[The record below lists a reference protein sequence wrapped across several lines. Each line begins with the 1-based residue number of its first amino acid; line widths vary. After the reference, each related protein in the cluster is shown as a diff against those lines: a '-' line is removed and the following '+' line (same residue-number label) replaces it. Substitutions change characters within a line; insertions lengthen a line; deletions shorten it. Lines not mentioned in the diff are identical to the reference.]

1 MKKHLFLLIIC
12 LLSTFIANAAKI
24 YVNPGHGTWT
34 SSCRPMATIAHP
46 NTSDTLGFFESN
58 TNLWKGLY
66 LRDKLMAA
74 GHTVIM
80 SRTTNGGDHYSTSPN
95 GSDKA
100 LTVIAAEAEA
110 SEADYFISIHS
121 NALTEGGTT
130 NYPIFLYRGY
140 DADATTFAN
149 TCKNMASKAWTHH
162 FDLFHSGMETCSSSS
177 YTISKSNIRGDIDFM
192 DSYSTATNSHS
203 GTSYKGYYGVL
214 KHGIPGYL
222 VEGYFHTYQ
231 PARHRALN
239 PDWCCQEGLR
249 YFRGIQAYYGKAGE
263 TKGYIMG
270 YVRTKEKQINQT
282 YYEGR
287 SGNDIYMPINGAKVQ
302 LRDANGN
309 IVPTDCYPYV
319 ARKLR
324 NQNYYTTDNNYNGVF
339 VFSNLTPGKY
349 TLTVYKNGYADYTE
363 TLTVT
368 ADKTTYTQ
376 IFLTNG
382 TGTEPVETS
391 TTLNPYAYDV
401 KAQLS
406 QDQHRLTVSFKL
418 NAPADVDLNNQPNK
432 GKGVQVFIIN
442 PAGTTDKERRCDTL
456 LIPRQDLVNNCS
468 PGKEVGEYE
477 YTINTACLPRNV
489 DLSLEIV
496 VHGQIHTAPVQET
509 TYQELYCPQGVAV
522 DTDPTSPYFGRILV
536 TEALHDI
543 KNTDKT
549 YISETADG
557 AVMAGLYAF
566 NPDLSPIN
574 GMGQAYNGGYNLDGT
589 IDEYYIDNDGNVVAP
604 TATGANKIMR
614 SHQPWHVK
622 ISEDGRIFVSA
633 LDPRSDAIAVWELS
647 QDLQTWTPIIQ
658 GESINANY
666 DMLRNGKWFAGPNL
680 SMDLVGSGDNL
691 KLLLYSVNKQGW
703 QYDATGY
710 RLDEYTIGTTKTAFT
725 GTPTPITAFSKTQ
738 NGNIAYGVI
747 HMHAK
752 VIYDGEGGYW
762 FASSRNSGN
771 EKNLAH
777 VSASGTMDYS
787 TNDKAFHGGSGIM
800 IHQSTYLDP
809 QYGNTAQKWL
819 FKGVDNSGN
828 SNGVF
833 KIYVMSKD
841 SNGKPVLTERWTVS
855 AAGLGRYVNDY
866 AIDYAQNLYVVGNSG
881 EKLVA
886 FALPYTGVTTTPYNG
901 TFQITTTDATC
912 TVEVETMNSAWGTV
926 TGGGCYYV
934 GEDVTVTAT
943 TKNGA
948 SFVAW
953 KEGETIKSENN
964 PYTFSASK
972 DITLTAYFILS
983 DSEVTWHNLFQEK
996 QDITDYITD
1005 PNSAMDGKVNSRLWR
1020 LFQVE
1025 INKYCSRSLA
1035 DGGTKTI
1042 NGVSEFNVL
1051 QFLKSWNSNYPTTTI
1066 QLAQVKDFMEN
1077 KDSPFYWL
1085 GKYIMDVAGVTTIKQ
1100 TSSNGSTNI
1109 NVWGYYLYCFFNR
1122 TNTPRNTAAVGK
1134 DDVTAWLKEQGIT
1147 IPDFR
1152 ETGKPTYWRNY
1163 WTEYAC
1169 ELMPSMS
1176 YGDAM
1181 PVEWTKLPEPTSSIT
1196 VGQSTLSPGNW
1207 YKWNPKAEDANKLL
1221 AWYYEEDPANPTYPE
1236 NPTIVHHVD
1245 HPGALFATWV
1255 NKHIYENKHNT
1266 DVIRLMQNPKHDAA
1280 QGKQSGQATHDI
1292 TVTRRLQGG
1301 MCNTICL
1308 PFDVDLSSG
1317 MLTDVNGNTHA
1328 VTAYTFTGITD
1339 ATATTPTILNFEEV
1353 NTLEAGIP
1361 YLIKPNANITA
1372 DLKFTAVVR
1381 ENISLE
1387 TGTTKVGDR
1396 ITFHGVINPTHLQ
1409 DPNTLMVVANN
1420 RLALL
1425 SAEGEM
1431 QGLRG
1436 YFTIDP
1442 TTIDAEE
1449 LQAQAKKGQ
1458 IYLSFSKPT
1467 ATDVPLAPESE
1478 EPEAPKTRKIMRDG
1492 KIYILRGDEVYTISG
1507 VRVK

>member
-1 MKKHLFLLIIC
+1 MKKLLLVTISLF
-12 LLSTFIANAAKI
+12 FAFAAFAAKI
-24 YVNPGHGTWT
+24 YVNPGHGDWG
-34 SSCRPMATIAHP
+34 SNSRPMGTIP
-46 NTSDTLGFFESN
+46 YPLGSNGLPDTLGFYESN

-66 LRDKLMAA
+66 LRDKLEAA
-74 GHTVIM
+74 GHTVVM
-80 SRTTNGGDHYSTSPN
+80 SRTANGGTNQQSNSLY
-95 GSDKA
+95 DKA

-110 SEADYFISIHS
+110 SGADYFISIHS

-140 DADATTFAN
+140 DADATTFAK
-149 TCKNMASKAWTHH
+149 TCKNMASEAWTHH

-192 DSYSTATNSHS
+192 DSYSTVTNSHS
-203 GTSYKGYYGVL
+203 GKSYKGYYGVL
-214 KHGIPGYL
+214 KHGIPGFL

-302 LRDANGN
+302 LRDENGN

-376 IFLTNG
+376 IFLTSG

-401 KAQLS
+401 NAQLS

-418 NAPADVDLNNQPNK
+418 NAPADVDMNTQTNK
-432 GKGVQVFIIN
+432 GKGVQVYIIN
-442 PAGTTDKERRCDTL
+442 KAAATEQERRCDTIL
-456 LIPRQDLVNNCS
+456 VPRADLVNNCS

-589 IDEYYIDNDGNVVAP
+589 IDEYYIDNDGNVVAS

-710 RLDEYTIGTTKTAFT
+710 RLDEYAIGTTKTAFT

-762 FASSRNSGN
+762 FASSRNSGT
-771 EKNLAH
+771 ERTLAH
-777 VSASGTMDYS
+777 VNASGSSDYS
-787 TNDKAFHGGSGIM
+787 TMDKAFHGGSGIK

-819 FKGVDNSGN
+819 FKGVDNSGA
-828 SNGVF
+828 SNGIF
-833 KIYVMSKD
+833 KIYVVSKD
-841 SNGKPVLTERWTVS
+841 SNGKPVLTERWTVT

-881 EKLVA
+881 EKLLA
-886 FALPYTGVTTTPYNG
+886 FALPYSGVTTTPYNG

-926 TGGGCYYV
+926 TGGGCYYE

-996 QDITDYITD
+996 QDITTIYANTTDDNINNRLCYLFLAMFQDYYCTGSTKLAE
-1005 PNSAMDGKVNSRLWR
+1005 PGTVVQKEDGKTAIRIAKIWSNEMKEEMS
-1020 LFQVE
+1020 
-1025 INKYCSRSLA
+1025 A
-1035 DGGTKTI
+1035 
-1042 NGVSEFNVL
+1042 
-1051 QFLKSWNSNYPTTTI
+1051 FLT
-1066 QLAQVKDFMEN
+1066 DDEE
-1077 KDSPFYWL
+1077 PFYWL
-1085 GKYIMDVAGVTTIKQ
+1085 GKFILDYTGETADKMNSKSTTWI
-1100 TSSNGSTNI
+1100 
-1109 NVWGYYLYCFFNR
+1109 YLLHLFMNR
-1122 TNTPRNTAAVGK
+1122 TQYAYNSSSTSNVNSYIASMYDYGVPTIFATNGTP
-1134 DDVTAWLKEQGIT
+1134 D
-1147 IPDFR
+1147 
-1152 ETGKPTYWRNY
+1152 YWRPY
-1163 WTEYAC
+1163 WTEYG
-1169 ELMPSMS
+1169 LGLPNIMQYDDP
-1176 YGDAM
+1176 M
-1181 PVEWTKLPEPTSSIT
+1181 PVTWNLIEGPKSYVTYDPR
-1196 VGQSTLSPGNW
+1196 NW
-1207 YKWNPKAEDANKLL
+1207 YKWNNYYEEDKLL

-1255 NKHIYENKHNT
+1255 DKHIYENKHNT

-1317 MLTDVNGNTHA
+1317 ITDVNGNTHA

-1361 YLIKPNANITA
+1361 YLIKPDANITA

-1425 SAEGEM
+1425 SEAGEM
-1431 QGLRG
+1431 AGLRG

-1442 TTIDAEE
+1442 AAIDAED
-1449 LQAQAKKGQ
+1449 LQEQAKSGN
-1458 IYLSFSKPT
+1458 ICLSFSKPT
-1467 ATDVPLAPESE
+1467 VTDIPLAPEAE
-1478 EPEAPKTRKIMRDG
+1478 QPAQPKVQKIMRNG
-1492 KIYILRGDEVYTISG
+1492 KIYILRGDEIYTITG
-1507 VRVK
+1507 ARVK

>member
-1 MKKHLFLLIIC
+1 MW
-12 LLSTFIANAAKI
+12 AAKI

-66 LRDKLMAA
+66 LRDKLVAA

-80 SRTTNGGDHYSTSPN
+80 SRTANGGSHYSTAAN
-95 GSDKA
+95 GNDKA
-100 LTVIAAEAEA
+100 LTVIAAEAEE
-110 SEADYFISIHS
+110 SGADYFISIHS
-121 NALTEGGTT
+121 NANADGDNV
-130 NYPIFLYRGY
+130 NYPLFLYRGKTGNDY
-140 DADATTFAN
+140 VAN
-149 TCKNMASKAWTHH
+149 SIEMAQAAWPHCFEIH
-162 FDLFHSGMETCSSSS
+162 NQGMEHNSSYSAANANLQGDITFMGSSS
-177 YTISKSNIRGDIDFM
+177 TV
-192 DSYSTATNSHS
+192 TNSHS
-203 GTSYKGYYGVL
+203 GNSYTGYYGVL

-249 YFRGIQAYYGKAGE
+249 YFRGIQAYYGRAGE

-282 YYEGR
+282 YYKGR

-376 IFLTNG
+376 IFLTSG
-382 TGTEPVETS
+382 TGTEPAETS

-432 GKGVQVFIIN
+432 GKGVQVFIIDKT
-442 PAGTTDKERRCDTL
+442 ATTEKERRCDTL

-557 AVMAGLYAF
+557 AVQAGLYAF

-589 IDEYYIDNDGNVVAP
+589 IDEYYIDNNGNVVAS

-647 QDLQTWTPIIQ
+647 KDLQTWTPIIQ

-680 SMDLVGSGDNL
+680 SMDLVGSGKNL

-710 RLDEYTIGTTKTAFT
+710 RLDEYAIGTTKTAFT

-800 IHQSTYLDP
+800 IHQSAYLDP

-819 FKGVDNSGN
+819 FKGVDNSGT

-841 SNGKPVLTERWTVS
+841 ASGKPVLTERWTVT
-855 AAGLGRYVNDY
+855 AAGLGRYVNGY
-866 AIDYAQNLYVVGNSG
+866 AVDYAQNLYVVGNSG
-881 EKLVA
+881 EKLLA
-886 FALPYTGVTTTPYNG
+886 FALPYSGVTTTPYNG

-996 QDITDYITD
+996 QDITDYITN
-1005 PNSAMDGKVNSRLWR
+1005 PNSNMDGKTNSRLWR
-1020 LFQVE
+1020 LFQVAFNE
-1025 INKYCSRSLA
+1025 ALKEKYPSGTLRSDQQNISPNGITHYQVATFIAGNNANAILLDFIGLTNNTTGLSKRPFKWLA
-1035 DGGTKTI
+1035 PYI
-1042 NGVSEFNVL
+1042 
-1051 QFLKSWNSNYPTTTI
+1051 
-1066 QLAQVKDFMEN
+1066 KDALERQ
-1077 KDSPFYWL
+1077 
-1085 GKYIMDVAGVTTIKQ
+1085 GI
-1100 TSSNGSTNI
+1100 TSTSTNLSY
-1109 NVWGYYLYCFFNR
+1109 WKGTLYRFFNR
-1122 TNTPRNTAAVGK
+1122 SNKAYTLTDGNVVAYNYG
-1134 DDVTAWLKEQGIT
+1134 EG
-1147 IPDFR
+1147 DF
-1152 ETGKPTYWRNY
+1152 TDYGKPTYWRI
-1163 WTEYAC
+1163 WWADIAC
-1169 ELMPSMS
+1169 GLDPIMS
-1176 YGDAM
+1176 YADDM
-1181 PVEWTKLPEPTSSIT
+1181 PVEWDRSYTPTTSIIAYDK
-1196 VGQSTLSPGNW
+1196 STLTPGNW

-1245 HPGALFATWV
+1245 HSGALFATWV
-1255 NKHIYENKHNT
+1255 EKRIYEDKNNF
-1266 DVIRLMQNPKHDAA
+1266 DVIKLMQNPKHTT
-1280 QGKQSGQATHDI
+1280 THNLYVNRKLVGGMLNTI
-1292 TVTRRLQGG
+1292 SFPFTVELDGLSNSHLLKTNNAKAYEFVGVSDPDEYGNIQLLFDEVRRL
-1301 MCNTICL
+1301 
-1308 PFDVDLSSG
+1308 
-1317 MLTDVNGNTHA
+1317 
-1328 VTAYTFTGITD
+1328 
-1339 ATATTPTILNFEEV
+1339 EK
-1353 NTLEAGIP
+1353 GIP
-1361 YLIKPNANITA
+1361 YLMEVDNDITEPLYFSGIDKN
-1372 DLKFTAVVR
+1372 DLVY
-1381 ENISLE
+1381 EGSSSE
-1387 TGTTKVGDR
+1387 THSG
-1396 ITFHGVINPTHLQ
+1396 ITFHAVISPTHI
-1409 DPNTLMVVANN
+1409 PERAIIVVTNN
-1420 RLALL
+1420 RIALTSDAGEMKGLRAYFISPDTELL
-1425 SAEGEM
+1425 SLANTNKIKIS
-1431 QGLRG
+1431 LRQDI
-1436 YFTIDP
+1436 TSDI
-1442 TTIDAEE
+1442 
-1449 LQAQAKKGQ
+1449 
-1458 IYLSFSKPT
+1458 
-1467 ATDVPLAPESE
+1467 PLAPEAE
-1478 EPEAPKTRKIMRDG
+1478 QPAQPKVQKIMRNG
-1492 KIYILRGDEVYTISG
+1492 KIYILRGEEVYDVMG
-1507 VRVK
+1507 HRL

>member
-1 MKKHLFLLIIC
+1 MKKLLLVTISLF
-12 LLSTFIANAAKI
+12 FAFAAFAAKI

-34 SSCRPMATIAHP
+34 SSCRPMGTISYP
-46 NTSDTLGFFESN
+46 LGSNGLPDTLGFYESN

-66 LRDKLMAA
+66 LRDKLVAA
-74 GHTVIM
+74 GHTVVM
-80 SRTTNGGDHYSTSPN
+80 SRTANGGTHQATGSTC
-95 GSDKA
+95 DKP
-100 LTVIAAEAEA
+100 LSVICTEVNTFG
-110 SEADYFISIHS
+110 ADLFISIHS
-121 NALTEGGTT
+121 NAANTSESNV
-130 NYPIFLYRGY
+130 NYAVIFYRLDG
-140 DADATTFAN
+140 AKTFASAVWQ
-149 TCKNMASKAWTHH
+149 KHIEL
-162 FDLFHSGMETCSSSS
+162 FDLGIEPRSYNWSGSNPNTQQSS
-177 YTISKSNIRGDIDFM
+177 N
-192 DSYSTATNSHS
+192 
-203 GTSYKGYYGVL
+203 YGVL
-214 KHGIPGYL
+214 KHSSPGIL
-222 VEGYFHTYQ
+222 SEGYFHTYQ
-231 PARHRALN
+231 PSRHRALN

-249 YFRGIQAYYGKAGE
+249 YFRGIQSHLGKPAE

-270 YVRTKEKQINQT
+270 YVRTKEKSLNQT
-282 YYEGR
+282 YYQKSLCR
-287 SGNDIYMPINGAKVQ
+287 DNDIYMPINGAKVQ
-302 LRDANGN
+302 LRDENGN

-376 IFLTNG
+376 IFLTSG
-382 TGTEPVETS
+382 TGTEPAETS

-401 KAQLS
+401 NAQLS

-418 NAPADVDLNNQPNK
+418 NAPADVDMNTQTNK
-432 GKGVQVFIIN
+432 GKGVQVYIIN
-442 PAGTTDKERRCDTL
+442 KAAATEQERRCDTIL
-456 LIPRQDLVNNCS
+456 VPRADLVNNCS

-489 DLSLEIV
+489 DLGLEIV
-496 VHGQIHTAPVQET
+496 VHGLIHSAPVQET
-509 TYQELYCPQGVAV
+509 TYHELYCPQSVAV

-543 KNTDKT
+543 TGTAKT
-549 YISETADG
+549 YLSETAEG
-557 AVMAGLYAF
+557 VVKAGIYAF
-566 NPDLSPIN
+566 HPNFTPIN
-574 GMGQAYNGGYNLDGT
+574 PNGAAYNGGYNLDGT
-589 IDEYYIDNDGNVVAP
+589 IDEYYIDNNGNVVAS
-604 TATGANKIMR
+604 TATGATKIMR

-647 QDLQTWTPIIQ
+647 KDLQTWTPIIQ

-747 HMHAK
+747 HMHSK

-800 IHQSTYLDP
+800 IHQSAYLDP

-819 FKGVDNSGN
+819 FKGVDNSGA

-841 SNGKPVLTERWTVS
+841 ASGKPVLSERWTVT

-866 AIDYAQNLYVVGNSG
+866 AVDYAQNLYVVGNSG
-881 EKLVA
+881 EKLLA
-886 FALPYTGVTTTPYNG
+886 FALPYSGVTTTPYNG
-901 TFQITTTDATC
+901 TFQITTTHATC

-996 QDITDYITD
+996 QDITTIYANTNDDKVNNRLWYLFMPMFNDYFGISKTD
-1005 PNSAMDGKVNSRLWR
+1005 PGTIAEKKNGTATGK
-1020 LFQVE
+1020 
-1025 INKYCSRSLA
+1025 
-1035 DGGTKTI
+1035 
-1042 NGVSEFNVL
+1042 NVFHVL
-1051 QFLKSWNSNYPTTTI
+1051 KFLDSQQTNTTTFMTNSN
-1066 QLAQVKDFMEN
+1066 
-1077 KDSPFYWL
+1077 SPFYWL
-1085 GKYIMDVAGVTTIKQ
+1085 GKYIKDVLGANETIKNN
-1100 TSSNGSTNI
+1100 TYEWPYI
-1109 NVWGYYLYCFFNR
+1109 LHLFFNR
-1122 TNTPRNTAAVGK
+1122 TDQCYNIAGANVSKETAVQ
-1134 DDVTAWLKEQGIT
+1134 DYFYNDI
-1147 IPDFR
+1147 IPNFST
-1152 ETGKPTYWRNY
+1152 TGHPDYWRPY
-1163 WTEYAC
+1163 WTEYG
-1169 ELMPSMS
+1169 LGLPTVMQYDNP
-1176 YGDAM
+1176 M
-1181 PVEWTKLPEPTSSIT
+1181 PVTWNLIEGPKSYVTYDPR
-1196 VGQSTLSPGNW
+1196 NW
-1207 YKWNPKAEDANKLL
+1207 YKWNNYYDEDKLL

-1255 NKHIYENKHNT
+1255 DKHIYENKHNT

-1292 TVTRRLQGG
+1292 IVTRRLQGG

-1361 YLIKPNANITA
+1361 YLIKPDANITA

-1425 SAEGEM
+1425 SEAGEM
-1431 QGLRG
+1431 AGLRG

-1442 TTIDAEE
+1442 AAIDAED
-1449 LQAQAKKGQ
+1449 LQEQAKSGN
-1458 IYLSFSKPT
+1458 ICLSFSKPT
-1467 ATDVPLAPESE
+1467 ATDIPLAPEAE
-1478 EPEAPKTRKIMRDG
+1478 QPAQPKVQKIMRNG
-1492 KIYILRGDEVYTISG
+1492 KIYILRGDEIYTITG
-1507 VRVK
+1507 ARVR

>member
-1 MKKHLFLLIIC
+1 MKKLLLVTISLF
-12 LLSTFIANAAKI
+12 FAFAAFAAKI

-110 SEADYFISIHS
+110 SGADYFISIHS
-121 NALTEGGTT
+121 NANADGDNV
-130 NYPIFLYRGY
+130 NYPLFLYRG
-140 DADATTFAN
+140 TTGNDYVAN
-149 TCKNMASKAWTHH
+149 SIEMAQAAWPHCFEIH
-162 FDLFHSGMETCSSSS
+162 NQGMEHNSSYSAANANLQGDITFMGSSS
-177 YTISKSNIRGDIDFM
+177 TVK
-192 DSYSTATNSHS
+192 NSHS
-203 GTSYKGYYGVL
+203 GKSYTGYYGVL
-214 KHGIPGYL
+214 KHGIPGFL

-249 YFRGIQAYYGKAGE
+249 YFRGIQAYYSQAGE

-282 YYEGR
+282 YYKGR

-339 VFSNLTPGKY
+339 VFSNLTPGTY

-376 IFLTNG
+376 IFLTSG
-382 TGTEPVETS
+382 TGTEPAETS

-401 KAQLS
+401 NAQLS

-418 NAPADVDLNNQPNK
+418 NAPADVDMNTQTNK
-432 GKGVQVFIIN
+432 GKGVQVYIIN
-442 PAGTTDKERRCDTL
+442 KAAATEQERRCDTIL
-456 LIPRQDLVNNCS
+456 VPRADLINNCS

-489 DLSLEIV
+489 DLGLEIV
-496 VHGQIHTAPVQET
+496 VHGLIHSAPVQET
-509 TYQELYCPQGVAV
+509 TYHELYCPQGVAV
-522 DTDPTSPYFGRILV
+522 DSDPTSPYFGRILV

-543 KNTDKT
+543 TGTAKT
-549 YISETADG
+549 YLSETAG
-557 AVMAGLYAF
+557 GVVKAGIYAF
-566 NPDLSPIN
+566 HPNFTPIN
-574 GMGQAYNGGYNLDGT
+574 PNGAAYNGGYNLDGT
-589 IDEYYIDNDGNVVAP
+589 IDEYYIDNNGNVVAS
-604 TATGANKIMR
+604 TATGATKIMR

-647 QDLQTWTPIIQ
+647 KDLQTWTPIIQ

-680 SMDLVGSGDNL
+680 SMDLVGSGNNL

-710 RLDEYTIGTTKTAFT
+710 RLDEYAIGTTKTAFT

-747 HMHAK
+747 HMHSK

-800 IHQSTYLDP
+800 IHQSAYLDP

-819 FKGVDNSGN
+819 FKGVDNSGT
-828 SNGVF
+828 SNGIF
-833 KIYVMSKD
+833 KIYVVSKAA
-841 SNGKPVLTERWTVS
+841 NGAPVLTERWTVT

-866 AIDYAQNLYVVGNSG
+866 AVDYAQNLYVVGNSG
-881 EKLVA
+881 EKLLA
-886 FALPYTGVTTTPYNG
+886 FALPYSGVTTTPYNG
-901 TFQITTTDATC
+901 TFQITTTHATC

-996 QDITDYITD
+996 QDITTIYANTNDDKVNNRLWYLFMPMFNDYFRISTTD
-1005 PNSAMDGKVNSRLWR
+1005 PGTIAEKKNGTATGK
-1020 LFQVE
+1020 
-1025 INKYCSRSLA
+1025 
-1035 DGGTKTI
+1035 
-1042 NGVSEFNVL
+1042 NVFHVL
-1051 QFLKSWNSNYPTTTI
+1051 KFLDSQQTNTTTFMTNSN
-1066 QLAQVKDFMEN
+1066 
-1077 KDSPFYWL
+1077 SPFYWL
-1085 GKYIMDVAGVTTIKQ
+1085 GKYIKDVLGANETIKNN
-1100 TSSNGSTNI
+1100 TYEWPYI
-1109 NVWGYYLYCFFNR
+1109 LHLFFNR
-1122 TNTPRNTAAVGK
+1122 TDQCYNIAGANVSKETAVQ
-1134 DDVTAWLKEQGIT
+1134 DYFYNDI
-1147 IPDFR
+1147 IPNFST
-1152 ETGKPTYWRNY
+1152 TGHPDYWRPY
-1163 WTEYAC
+1163 WTEYG
-1169 ELMPSMS
+1169 LGLPTVMQYDDP
-1176 YGDAM
+1176 M
-1181 PVEWTKLPEPTSSIT
+1181 PVTWNLIEGPKSYVTYDPR
-1196 VGQSTLSPGNW
+1196 NW
-1207 YKWNPKAEDANKLL
+1207 YKWNNYYEEDKLL

-1255 NKHIYENKHNT
+1255 DKHIYENKHNT

-1280 QGKQSGQATHDI
+1280 QGKQSGATHDI

-1361 YLIKPNANITA
+1361 YLIKPDANITA

-1425 SAEGEM
+1425 SEAGEM
-1431 QGLRG
+1431 AGLRG

-1442 TTIDAEE
+1442 AAIDAED
-1449 LQAQAKKGQ
+1449 LQEQAKSGN
-1458 IYLSFSKPT
+1458 ICLSFSKPT
-1467 ATDVPLAPESE
+1467 ATDIPFAPEAE
-1478 EPEAPKTRKIMRDG
+1478 QPAQPKVQKIMRNG
-1492 KIYILRGDEVYTISG
+1492 KIYILRGDEIYTITG
-1507 VRVK
+1507 ARVK

>member
-1 MKKHLFLLIIC
+1 MKKLLLVTISLFFAFA
-12 LLSTFIANAAKI
+12 TFAAKI
-24 YVNPGHGTWT
+24 YINPGHGDWG
-34 SSCRPMATIAHP
+34 SNSRPMGTIP
-46 NTSDTLGFFESN
+46 YPLGSNGLPDTLGFYESN

-66 LRDKLMAA
+66 LRDKLEAA
-74 GHTVIM
+74 GHTVVM
-80 SRTTNGGDHYSTSPN
+80 SRTANGGTNQQSNSKY
-95 GSDKA
+95 DKA

-110 SEADYFISIHS
+110 SAADYFISIHS

-140 DADATTFAN
+140 DADATTFAK
-149 TCKNMASKAWTHH
+149 TCKNMASEAWTHH
-162 FDLFHSGMETCSSSS
+162 FDLFHSGMETCSYSG

-192 DSYSTATNSHS
+192 NSYSTVTNSHS
-203 GTSYKGYYGVL
+203 GISYKGYYGVL
-214 KHGIPGYL
+214 KHGIPGFL

-239 PDWCCQEGLR
+239 PDWCSQEGLR
-249 YFRGIQAYYGKAGE
+249 YFRGIQAYYSKAGE

-282 YYEGR
+282 YYKGR
-287 SGNDIYMPINGAKVQ
+287 SDNDIYMPINGAKVQ
-302 LRDANGN
+302 LRDANGT
-309 IVPTDCYPYV
+309 IIQTDCYPYV

-376 IFLTNG
+376 IFLTSG
-382 TGTEPVETS
+382 TGTEPAETS
-391 TTLNPYAYDV
+391 TSLNPYAYDV

-432 GKGVQVFIIN
+432 GKGVQVFIIDKT
-442 PAGTTDKERRCDTL
+442 ATTEKERRCDTL

-557 AVMAGLYAF
+557 VVMAGLYAF

-589 IDEYYIDNDGNVVAP
+589 IDEYYIDNNGNVVAS

-647 QDLQTWTPIIQ
+647 KDLQTWTPIIQ

-710 RLDEYTIGTTKTAFT
+710 RLDEYAIGTTKTAFT
-725 GTPTPITAFSKTQ
+725 GIPTPITAFSKTQ

-800 IHQSTYLDP
+800 IHQSAYLDP

-819 FKGVDNSGN
+819 FKGVDNSGA

-841 SNGKPVLTERWTVS
+841 ASGKPVLSERWTVT

-866 AIDYAQNLYVVGNSG
+866 AVDYAQNLYVVGNSG
-881 EKLVA
+881 EKLLA
-886 FALPYTGVTTTPYNG
+886 FALPYSGTTTTPYRG
-901 TFQITTTDATC
+901 SFKITINTPVY
-912 TVEVETMNSAWGTV
+912 TVKTQTSNANQGTV
-926 TGGGCYYV
+926 SGGGLFYA
-934 GEDVTVTAT
+934 GEEATVTASS
-943 TKNGA
+943 KNGA
-948 SFVAW
+948 SFINWSDGATVM
-953 KEGETIKSENN
+953 SEDAN
-964 PYTFSASK
+964 YTFSVSK
-972 DITLTAYFILS
+972 NITLTANFLMLS
-983 DSEVTWHNLFQEK
+983 SEVTWHNL
-996 QDITDYITD
+996 
-1005 PNSAMDGKVNSRLWR
+1005 
-1020 LFQVE
+1020 
-1025 INKYCSRSLA
+1025 
-1035 DGGTKTI
+1035 
-1042 NGVSEFNVL
+1042 
-1051 QFLKSWNSNYPTTTI
+1051 LKSADHSNIDLDNTTELWELFMPIYNDYTYEKRQNYTRATQALTSSGMLNWFAVDNSNHYTSLYNAMTN
-1066 QLAQVKDFMEN
+1066 D
-1077 KDSPFYWL
+1077 DSPFVWL
-1085 GKYIMDVAGVTTIKQ
+1085 RDFIISVA
-1100 TSSNGSTNI
+1100 
-1109 NVWGYYLYCFFNR
+1109 
-1122 TNTPRNTAAVGK
+1122 
-1134 DDVTAWLKEQGIT
+1134 
-1147 IPDFR
+1147 
-1152 ETGKPTYWRNY
+1152 GKPTSSGNQNIAKEWAVELIGFFLQKQYTHSTYGTSADYATHGTTDKWLPYYRNY
-1163 WTEYAC
+1163 ICGLQKIMDYEDN
-1169 ELMPSMS
+1169 MPIAIGS
-1176 YGDAM
+1176 YSAIKNATAIANAGSNR
-1181 PVEWTKLPEPTSSIT
+1181 PNSLPS
-1196 VGQSTLSPGNW
+1196 W
-1207 YKWNPKAEDANKLL
+1207 YVSNNESDKLL
-1221 AWYYEEDPANPTYPE
+1221 AWYYEEDPDNPTWPE

-1245 HPGALFATWV
+1245 HSGALFATWIE
-1255 NKHIYENKHNT
+1255 KRIYEDKNNF
-1266 DVIRLMQNPKHDAA
+1266 DVIKLMQNPQHTT
-1280 QGKQSGQATHDI
+1280 THNLY
-1292 TVTRRLQGG
+1292 VNRKLVGG
-1301 MCNTICL
+1301 MLNTISF
-1308 PFDVDLSSG
+1308 PFTVKLDGLSNSHLLKTNNAKAYEFVG
-1317 MLTDVNGNTHA
+1317 VSDPDEYGNIQLL
-1328 VTAYTFTGITD
+1328 FD
-1339 ATATTPTILNFEEV
+1339 EV
-1353 NTLEAGIP
+1353 RTLEKGIP
-1361 YLIKPNANITA
+1361 YLMQVDNDITEPLYFSGIDKN
-1372 DLKFTAVVR
+1372 DLVY
-1381 ENISLE
+1381 EGGSSE
-1387 TGTTKVGDR
+1387 THSG
-1396 ITFHGVINPTHLQ
+1396 ITFHAVVSPTHI
-1409 DPNTLMVVANN
+1409 PEKSIIVVANN
-1420 RLALL
+1420 RIALTSDAGEMKGLRAYFTSPDTELL
-1425 SAEGEM
+1425 SLANTNKIKIS
-1431 QGLRG
+1431 LREPVG
-1436 YFTIDP
+1436 TSIP
-1442 TTIDAEE
+1442 
-1449 LQAQAKKGQ
+1449 
-1458 IYLSFSKPT
+1458 
-1467 ATDVPLAPESE
+1467 VAPEAE
-1478 EPEAPKTRKIMRDG
+1478 QPAQPKVQKIMRDG
-1492 KIYILRGDEVYTISG
+1492 KIYILRGEEVYDVMG
-1507 VRVK
+1507 HRL

>member
-1 MKKHLFLLIIC
+1 MKKLLLVTITLFFAFA
-12 LLSTFIANAAKI
+12 TFAAKI

-110 SEADYFISIHS
+110 SGADYFISIHS

-162 FDLFHSGMETCSSSS
+162 FDLFHSGMETCSYPG

-192 DSYSTATNSHS
+192 NSSYSTVTNSHS
-203 GTSYKGYYGVL
+203 GKSYKGYYGVL
-214 KHGIPGYL
+214 KHGIPGFL

-249 YFRGIQAYYGKAGE
+249 YFRGIQAYYSQAGE

-282 YYEGR
+282 HYTGR
-287 SGNDIYMPINGAKVQ
+287 SDNDIYMPINGAKVQ

-339 VFSNLTPGKY
+339 VFSNLTPGTY

-376 IFLTNG
+376 IFLTSG
-382 TGTEPVETS
+382 TGTEPAETS

-401 KAQLS
+401 NAQLS
-406 QDQHRLTVSFKL
+406 QDQHRLTISFKL
-418 NAPADVDLNNQPNK
+418 NAPADVDMNTQTNK
-432 GKGVQVFIIN
+432 GKGVQVYIIN
-442 PAGTTDKERRCDTL
+442 KAAATEQERRCDTIL
-456 LIPRQDLVNNCS
+456 VPRADLINNCS

-489 DLSLEIV
+489 DLGLEIV
-496 VHGQIHTAPVQET
+496 VHGLIHSAPVQET
-509 TYQELYCPQGVAV
+509 TYHELYCPQGVAV

-543 KNTDKT
+543 TGTAKT
-549 YISETADG
+549 YLSETAEG
-557 AVMAGLYAF
+557 KVKAGIYAF
-566 NPDLSPIN
+566 HPNFTPIN
-574 GMGQAYNGGYNLDGT
+574 PNGAAYNGGYNLDGT
-589 IDEYYIDNDGNVVAP
+589 IDEYYIDNNGNVVAS

-647 QDLQTWTPIIQ
+647 KDLQTWTPIIQ
-658 GESINANY
+658 GESINANH

-710 RLDEYTIGTTKTAFT
+710 RLDEYAIGTTKTAFT

-800 IHQSTYLDP
+800 IHQSAYLDP

-819 FKGVDNSGN
+819 FKGVDNSGA
-828 SNGVF
+828 SNGIF
-833 KIYVMSKD
+833 KIYVVSKAA
-841 SNGKPVLTERWTVS
+841 NGKPVLTERWTVT

-866 AIDYAQNLYVVGNSG
+866 AVDYAQNLYVVGNSG
-881 EKLVA
+881 EKLLA
-886 FALPYTGVTTTPYNG
+886 FALPYSGVTTTPYNG

-934 GEDVTVTAT
+934 GENVTVTAT

-964 PYTFSASK
+964 PYTFTASR

-983 DSEVTWHNLFQEK
+983 DSEVTWHNLFQGK
-996 QDITDYITD
+996 QDITTIYANTTD
-1005 PNSAMDGKVNSRLWR
+1005 DNINNRLCYLFLAMLQDEYGNTIAFDNDKNTVYQKEDGKNAIWVANIIKNGMKSN
-1020 LFQVE
+1020 V
-1025 INKYCSRSLA
+1025 
-1035 DGGTKTI
+1035 KTLMYET
-1042 NGVSEFNVL
+1042 N
-1051 QFLKSWNSNYPTTTI
+1051 
-1066 QLAQVKDFMEN
+1066 A
-1077 KDSPFYWL
+1077 PFYWL
-1085 GKYIMDVAGVTTIKQ
+1085 RKYIIDTTNDDFDFDNYKYKFI
-1100 TSSNGSTNI
+1100 
-1109 NVWGYYLYCFFNR
+1109 YMLHLFFNR
-1122 TNTPRNTAAVGK
+1122 TQYCYNSAGGETVNSLVSSNFK
-1134 DDVTAWLKEQGIT
+1134 NNT
-1147 IPDFR
+1147 IPNFST
-1152 ETGKPTYWRNY
+1152 TGHPDYWRPY
-1163 WTEYAC
+1163 WTEYG
-1169 ELMPSMS
+1169 LGLPTVMQYDKP
-1176 YGDAM
+1176 M
-1181 PVEWTKLPEPTSSIT
+1181 PVTWNLIEGPDSYVKYDPRT
-1196 VGQSTLSPGNW
+1196 W
-1207 YKWNPKAEDANKLL
+1207 YKWNNYYDDDKLL

-1255 NKHIYENKHNT
+1255 DKHINENKHNT

-1361 YLIKPNANITA
+1361 YLIKPDANITA

-1425 SAEGEM
+1425 SEAGEM
-1431 QGLRG
+1431 AGLRG

-1442 TTIDAEE
+1442 AAIDAED
-1449 LQAQAKKGQ
+1449 LQEQAKSGN
-1458 IYLSFSKPT
+1458 ICLSFSKPT
-1467 ATDVPLAPESE
+1467 ATDIPFAPEAE
-1478 EPEAPKTRKIMRDG
+1478 QPAQPKVQKIMRNG
-1492 KIYILRGDEVYTISG
+1492 KIYILRGDEIYTITG
-1507 VRVK
+1507 ARVR

>member
-1 MKKHLFLLIIC
+1 MKNSRLSIC
-12 LLSTFIANAAKI
+12 LSIALIFVSLSVSAAKI
-24 YVNPGHGTWT
+24 YINPGHGAWN
-34 SSCRPMATIAHP
+34 SNSRPMATIPYP
-46 NTSDTLGFFESN
+46 NTTDTLGFWESN
-58 TNLWKGLY
+58 TNLWKCLY
-66 LRDKLMAA
+66 LEQKLKAA
-74 GHTVIM
+74 GHNVKM
-80 SRTTNGGDHYSTSPN
+80 SRRANGGTWQAD
-95 GSDKA
+95 GSQYDKK
-100 LTVIAAEAEA
+100 LSVIAAEAQA
-110 SEADYFISIHS
+110 YSADYFISVHS
-121 NALTEGGTT
+121 NAIGDDARTT
-130 NYPIFLYRGY
+130 NYPIFLYRGEDNSVY
-140 DADATTFAN
+140 VTNSDL
-149 TCKNMASKAWTHH
+149 MAKKAWTYH
-162 FDLFHSGMETCSSSS
+162 FDIFHSGMETCSYAG
-177 YTISKSNIRGDIDFM
+177 YTINNSNVRGDISFQ
-192 DSYSTATNSHS
+192 SGNYSTVN
-203 GTSYKGYYGVL
+203 GFKGFYGVL
-214 KHGIPGYL
+214 KHGCPGYL

-249 YFRGIQAYYGKAGE
+249 YYRGIQAWFGGATE

-270 YVRTKEKQINQT
+270 YIRTKEKTINQT
-282 YYEGR
+282 YYSVR
-287 SGNDIYMPINGAKVQ
+287 TGNDQYMPINGAKVQ
-302 LRDANGN
+302 LRDASGN
-309 IVPTDCYPYV
+309 IIKTDCYPYV
-319 ARKLR
+319 ARQLK

-376 IFLTNG
+376 IFLTSG
-382 TGTEPVETS
+382 TGTEPAETS

-442 PAGTTDKERRCDTL
+442 PAGTTDKERRCDTIL
-456 LIPRQDLVNNCS
+456 VPRQDLINNCS

-489 DLSLEIV
+489 DLGLEIV
-496 VHGQIHTAPVQET
+496 VHGLIHSAPVQET
-509 TYQELYCPQGVAV
+509 TYHELYCPQGVAV

-543 KNTDKT
+543 TGTAKT
-549 YISETADG
+549 YLSETAG
-557 AVMAGLYAF
+557 GVVKAGIYAF
-566 NPDLSPIN
+566 HPNFTPIN
-574 GMGQAYNGGYNLDGT
+574 PNGAAYNGGYNLDGT
-589 IDEYYIDNDGNVVAP
+589 IDEYYIDNNGNVVAS

-647 QDLQTWTPIIQ
+647 KDLQTWTPIIK

-666 DMLRNGKWFAGPNL
+666 DMLRNGKWYAGPNL
-680 SMDLVGSGDNL
+680 SMDLVGSGGDL

-703 QYDATGY
+703 QYNATGY
-710 RLDEYTIGTTKTAFT
+710 RLDEYAIGTTKTAFT

-800 IHQSTYLDP
+800 IHQSAYLDP

-819 FKGVDNSGN
+819 FKGVDNSGT

-841 SNGKPVLTERWTVS
+841 ASGKPVLTERWTVT

-866 AIDYAQNLYVVGNSG
+866 AVDYAQNLYVVGNSG

-886 FALPYTGVTTTPYNG
+886 FALPYSGVTTTPYNG

-948 SFVAW
+948 SFVDW
-953 KEGETIKSENN
+953 KEGERVVTENN
-964 PYTFSASK
+964 PYTFTASR

-983 DSEVTWHNLFQEK
+983 NSEVTWHNLFQEK
-996 QDITDYITD
+996 QDITTIYANTTD
-1005 PNSAMDGKVNSRLWR
+1005 DNINNRLCYLFLAMLQDEYGTINSPGTVYQKEDGKTAIWIAKAVNKNMATAAKNL
-1020 LFQVE
+1020 LE
-1025 INKYCSRSLA
+1025 NP
-1035 DGGTKTI
+1035 
-1042 NGVSEFNVL
+1042 NGS
-1051 QFLKSWNSNYPTTTI
+1051 
-1066 QLAQVKDFMEN
+1066 
-1077 KDSPFYWL
+1077 FYWL
-1085 GKYIMDVAGVTTIKQ
+1085 GKYIMDTTGDTFDFSVYTTKFI
-1100 TSSNGSTNI
+1100 
-1109 NVWGYYLYCFFNR
+1109 YMLHLFFNR
-1122 TNTPRNTAAVGK
+1122 SKYCYNSNGGSTVNT
-1134 DDVTAWLKEQGIT
+1134 VTGIPDMFKNKT
-1147 IPDFR
+1147 IPDFST
-1152 ETGKPTYWRNY
+1152 TGHPDYWRPY
-1163 WTEYAC
+1163 WTEYG
-1169 ELMPSMS
+1169 LGLPNIMQYDDP
-1176 YGDAM
+1176 M
-1181 PVEWTKLPEPTSSIT
+1181 PVTWNLIEGPKSYVTYDPR
-1196 VGQSTLSPGNW
+1196 NW
-1207 YKWNPKAEDANKLL
+1207 YKWNNYYEEDKLL
-1221 AWYYEEDPANPTYPE
+1221 AWYYEEDPANPIYPE

-1255 NKHIYENKHNT
+1255 DKHIYENKHNT

-1442 TTIDAEE
+1442 TAIDAEE
-1449 LQAQAKKGQ
+1449 LQAQAKSGK
-1458 IYLSFSKPT
+1458 ICLSFSKPT
-1467 ATDVPLAPESE
+1467 ATDIPLAPEAE
-1478 EPEAPKTRKIMRDG
+1478 QPAQPKVQKIMRNG
-1492 KIYILRGDEVYTISG
+1492 KIYILRGEEVYTITG
-1507 VRVK
+1507 NRVR

>member
-1 MKKHLFLLIIC
+1 MKKHFLVTISLF
-12 LLSTFIANAAKI
+12 FAFAAFAAKI

-34 SSCRPMATIAHP
+34 SSCRPMGTISYP
-46 NTSDTLGFFESN
+46 LGSNGLPDTLGFYESN
-58 TNLWKGLY
+58 TNLWKGFY
-66 LRDKLMAA
+66 LRDKLVSA
-74 GHTVIM
+74 GHTVVM
-80 SRTTNGGDHYSTSPN
+80 SRTANGGTHQASGSTN
-95 GSDKA
+95 DKP
-100 LTVIAAEAEA
+100 LSVICTEVNTFG
-110 SEADYFISIHS
+110 ADLFISIHS
-121 NALTEGGTT
+121 NAANTSESNV
-130 NYPIFLYRGY
+130 NYAVIFYRLDG
-140 DADATTFAN
+140 AKTFASAVWQ
-149 TCKNMASKAWTHH
+149 KHIEL
-162 FDLFHSGMETCSSSS
+162 FDLGIEPRSYNWSGSNPNTQQSS
-177 YTISKSNIRGDIDFM
+177 N
-192 DSYSTATNSHS
+192 
-203 GTSYKGYYGVL
+203 YGVL
-214 KHGIPGYL
+214 KHSSPGIL
-222 VEGYFHTYQ
+222 SEGYFHTYQ
-231 PARHRALN
+231 PSRHRALN

-249 YFRGIQAYYGKAGE
+249 YFRGIQSYLGKPAE

-270 YVRTKEKQINQT
+270 YVRTKEKSLNQT
-282 YYEGR
+282 YYQKSLCR
-287 SGNDIYMPINGAKVQ
+287 DNDIYMPINGAKVQ

-376 IFLTNG
+376 IFLTSG
-382 TGTEPVETS
+382 TGTEPAETS

-401 KAQLS
+401 NAQLS

-418 NAPADVDLNNQPNK
+418 NAPADVDMNTQTNK
-432 GKGVQVFIIN
+432 GKGVQVYIIN
-442 PAGTTDKERRCDTL
+442 KAAATEQERRCDTIL
-456 LIPRQDLVNNCS
+456 VPRADLVNNCS

-489 DLSLEIV
+489 DLGLEIV
-496 VHGQIHTAPVQET
+496 VHGLIHSAPVQET
-509 TYQELYCPQGVAV
+509 TYHELYCPQGVAV

-543 KNTDKT
+543 TGTAKT
-549 YISETADG
+549 YLSETAG
-557 AVMAGLYAF
+557 GVVKAGIYAF
-566 NPDLSPIN
+566 HPNFTPIN
-574 GMGQAYNGGYNLDGT
+574 PNGAAYNGGYNLDGT
-589 IDEYYIDNDGNVVAP
+589 IDEYYIDNDGNVVAS
-604 TATGANKIMR
+604 TATGATKIMR

-680 SMDLVGSGDNL
+680 SMDLVGSGSNL

-710 RLDEYTIGTTKTAFT
+710 RLDEYAIGTTKTAFT

-800 IHQSTYLDP
+800 IHQSAYLDP

-841 SNGKPVLTERWTVS
+841 ASGKPVLSERWTVT

-866 AIDYAQNLYVVGNSG
+866 AVDYAQNLYVVGNSG
-881 EKLVA
+881 EKLLA
-886 FALPYTGVTTTPYNG
+886 FALPYSGVTTTPYNG

-926 TGGGCYYV
+926 TGGGCYYE

-996 QDITDYITD
+996 QDITTIYD
-1005 PNSAMDGKVNSRLWR
+1005 PATSDVNINNRLCYLFLAMLQDEYGTINSPGTVYQKEDGKTAIRIAKIWSNEMKEEMS
-1020 LFQVE
+1020 
-1025 INKYCSRSLA
+1025 A
-1035 DGGTKTI
+1035 
-1042 NGVSEFNVL
+1042 
-1051 QFLKSWNSNYPTTTI
+1051 FLT
-1066 QLAQVKDFMEN
+1066 DDEE
-1077 KDSPFYWL
+1077 PFYWL
-1085 GKYIMDVAGVTTIKQ
+1085 GKFILDYTGETADRMNSKNTTWI
-1100 TSSNGSTNI
+1100 
-1109 NVWGYYLYCFFNR
+1109 YLLHLFMNR
-1122 TNTPRNTAAVGK
+1122 TQYAYNSSSTSNVNSLIASMYAYGVPTIFATNGTP
-1134 DDVTAWLKEQGIT
+1134 D
-1147 IPDFR
+1147 
-1152 ETGKPTYWRNY
+1152 YWRPY
-1163 WTEYAC
+1163 WTEYG
-1169 ELMPSMS
+1169 LGLPNIMQYDDP
-1176 YGDAM
+1176 M
-1181 PVEWTKLPEPTSSIT
+1181 PVTWKLLDGPDSSI
-1196 VGQSTLSPGNW
+1196 GDYDPRNW
-1207 YKWNPKAEDANKLL
+1207 YKWNNYYEEDKLL

-1255 NKHIYENKHNT
+1255 DKHIYENKHNT

-1317 MLTDVNGNTHA
+1317 ITDVNGNTHA

-1361 YLIKPNANITA
+1361 YLIKPDANITA

-1425 SAEGEM
+1425 SEAGEM
-1431 QGLRG
+1431 AGLRG

-1442 TTIDAEE
+1442 AAIDAED
-1449 LQAQAKKGQ
+1449 LQEQAKSGK
-1458 IYLSFSKPT
+1458 ICLSFSKPT
-1467 ATDVPLAPESE
+1467 ATDIPFAPEAEQSVQ
-1478 EPEAPKTRKIMRDG
+1478 PKVRKIMRNG
-1492 KIYILRGDEVYTISG
+1492 KIYILRGEEVYDVMG
-1507 VRVK
+1507 HRL

>member
-1 MKKHLFLLIIC
+1 MKKHLLLVTA
-12 LLSTFIANAAKI
+12 LLLTISTWAAKI

-34 SSCRPMATIAHP
+34 SSCRPMGTISYPLGANGLP
-46 NTSDTLGFFESN
+46 DTLGFYESN
-58 TNLWKGLY
+58 TNLWKGFY
-66 LRDKLMAA
+66 LRDKLVSA
-74 GHTVIM
+74 GHTVKM
-80 SRTTNGGDHYSTSPN
+80 SRTANGGTHQVTGSTC
-95 GSDKA
+95 DKP
-100 LTVIAAEAEA
+100 LSVICTEVNTFG
-110 SEADYFISIHS
+110 ADLFISIHS
-121 NALTEGGTT
+121 NAANSSESNI
-130 NYPIFLYRGY
+130 NYAVIFYRLDG
-140 DADATTFAN
+140 AKTFASAVWQ
-149 TCKNMASKAWTHH
+149 KHIEL
-162 FDLFHSGMETCSSSS
+162 FDLGIEPRSYNWSG
-177 YTISKSNIRGDIDFM
+177 SNPN
-192 DSYSTATNSHS
+192 TQQNSN
-203 GTSYKGYYGVL
+203 YGVL
-214 KHGIPGYL
+214 KHSSPGIL
-222 VEGYFHTYQ
+222 SEGYFHSYQ
-231 PARHRALN
+231 PSRHRALN

-249 YFRGIQAYYGKAGE
+249 YFRGIQSYLGKSAE

-270 YVRTKEKQINQT
+270 YVRTKEKSLDQT
-282 YYEGR
+282 YYQKSLCR
-287 SGNDIYMPINGAKVQ
+287 DNDIYMPINGAKVQ
-302 LRDANGN
+302 LRDASGT
-309 IVPTDCYPYV
+309 IVQTNCYPYV
-319 ARKLR
+319 ARQLR

-339 VFSNLTPGKY
+339 VFSDLTPGNY
-349 TLTVYKNGYADYTE
+349 TITVYKDGYADYTE
-363 TLTVT
+363 NRTVT

-376 IFLTNG
+376 VFLTSG
-382 TGTEPVETS
+382 QGSSPAETS

-401 KAQLS
+401 NAQLS

-418 NAPADVDLNNQPNK
+418 NAPADVDLTTQTNK
-432 GKGVQVFIIN
+432 GKGVQVYIIN
-442 PAGTTDKERRCDTL
+442 KEADTEEERRCDTI
-456 LIPRQDLVNNCS
+456 LIPRADLLNNSS

-489 DLSLEIV
+489 DLGLEIV
-496 VHGQIHTAPVQET
+496 VHGLIHSAPVQET
-509 TYQELYCPQGVAV
+509 TYHELYCPQGVAV

-543 KNTDKT
+543 TGTAKT
-549 YISETADG
+549 YLSETAG
-557 AVMAGLYAF
+557 GVVKAGIYAF
-566 NPDLSPIN
+566 HPNFTPIN
-574 GMGQAYNGGYNLDGT
+574 PNGAAYNGGYNFDGT
-589 IDEYYIDNDGNVVAP
+589 IDEYYIDKNGNVVAS
-604 TATGANKIMR
+604 TATGATKIMR

-647 QDLQTWTPIIQ
+647 KDLQTWTPIIQ

-666 DMLRNGKWFAGPNL
+666 DMLRNGEWFAGPSC
-680 SMDLVGSGDNL
+680 SMDLVGSGNDL

-703 QYDATGY
+703 EYNATGY
-710 RLDEYTIGTTKTAFT
+710 RLDEYAIGTTKTAFT
-725 GTPTPITAFSKTQ
+725 GTPTSITAFTKTQ
-738 NGNIAYGVI
+738 NGNIGYGTI

-762 FASSRNSGN
+762 FASSR
-771 EKNLAH
+771 ETETEFNLAH
-777 VSASGTMDYS
+777 VKANGTLDYS
-787 TNDKAFHGGSGIM
+787 NKDKIFHGGSGIM
-800 IHQSTYLDP
+800 IHQSSYLDP
-809 QYGNTAQKWL
+809 QYSNTAQKWL
-819 FKGVDNSGN
+819 FKGVNNGTSSSGL
-828 SNGVF
+828 F
-833 KIYVMSKD
+833 KIFVMSKNA
-841 SNGKPVLTERWTVS
+841 SGAPVLTERWTVT
-855 AAGLGRYVNDY
+855 AAGLGRYVNGY
-866 AIDYAQNLYVVGNSG
+866 AVDYAQNLYVVGNSG

-886 FALPYTGVTTTPYNG
+886 FALPYSGVTTTPYNG

-926 TGGGCYYV
+926 SGGGCYYV

-948 SFVAW
+948 SFVDW

-964 PYTFSASK
+964 PYTFPAK

-983 DSEVTWHNLFQEK
+983 DSEVTWHNLFQDH
-996 QDITDYITD
+996 QDITDYITN
-1005 PNSAMDGKVNSRLWR
+1005 PNSNMDGKVNSRLWR

-1025 INKYCSRSLA
+1025 INKYCSKSLA

-1077 KDSPFYWL
+1077 ENSPFYWL

-1122 TNTPRNTAAVGK
+1122 TNTPRNTAAVGS
-1134 DDVTAWLKEQGIT
+1134 DNVTAWLKEQGIT

-1181 PVEWTKLPEPTSSIT
+1181 PVEWTKIPEPTGSIT
-1196 VGQSTLSPGNW
+1196 VGQNALTPGNW

-1236 NPTIVHHVD
+1236 NPTIVYHVD

-1255 NKHIYENKHNT
+1255 DKHIYENKHNT
-1266 DVIRLMQNPKHDAA
+1266 DVIRLMQNPNHDVA

-1317 MLTDVNGNTHA
+1317 KLTDVNDDTYN
-1328 VTAYTFTGITD
+1328 VTAYTLTSVTD
-1339 ATATTPTILNFEEV
+1339 ATATTPTTLNFEVVTE
-1353 NTLEAGIP
+1353 LEAGVP
-1361 YLIKPNANITA
+1361 YLIKPDANITA
-1372 DLKFTAVVR
+1372 DLKFTGVVR

-1387 TGTTKVGDR
+1387 TRTTNGGDK
-1396 ITFHGVINPTHLQ
+1396 IIFHGVINPTFLQ
-1409 DPNTLMVVANN
+1409 DPNTLIVVADN
-1420 RLALL
+1420 RLAQL
-1425 SAEGEM
+1425 SEAGEM
-1431 QGLRG
+1431 AGLRG
-1436 YFTIDP
+1436 YFTINP
-1442 TTIDAEE
+1442 TAIDAEE
-1449 LQAQAKKGQ
+1449 LQEQAKSGN
-1458 IYLSFSKPT
+1458 ICLSFSKPT
-1467 ATDVPLAPESE
+1467 ATDIPLAPEAE
-1478 EPEAPKTRKIMRDG
+1478 QPTTPKVEKIMRDG
-1492 KIYILRGDEVYTISG
+1492 QIYIIRDGVTYTITG
-1507 VRVK
+1507 ARVR

>member
-1 MKKHLFLLIIC
+1 MKKLLLVTISLF
-12 LLSTFIANAAKI
+12 FAFAAFAAKI

-34 SSCRPMATIAHP
+34 SSCRPMGTISYP
-46 NTSDTLGFFESN
+46 LGSNGLPDTLGFYESN

-66 LRDKLMAA
+66 LRDKLVAA

-80 SRTTNGGDHYSTSPN
+80 SRTANGGTHQATGSTC
-95 GSDKA
+95 DKP
-100 LTVIAAEAEA
+100 LSVICTEVNTFG
-110 SEADYFISIHS
+110 ADLFISIHS
-121 NALTEGGTT
+121 NAANTSESNV
-130 NYPIFLYRGY
+130 NYAVIFYRLDG
-140 DADATTFAN
+140 AKTFASAVWQ
-149 TCKNMASKAWTHH
+149 KHIEL
-162 FDLFHSGMETCSSSS
+162 FDLGIEPRSYNWSGSNPNTQQSS
-177 YTISKSNIRGDIDFM
+177 N
-192 DSYSTATNSHS
+192 
-203 GTSYKGYYGVL
+203 YGVL
-214 KHGIPGYL
+214 KHSSPGIL
-222 VEGYFHTYQ
+222 SEGYFHTYQ
-231 PARHRALN
+231 PSRHRALN

-249 YFRGIQAYYGKAGE
+249 YFRGIQSYLGKPAE

-270 YVRTKEKQINQT
+270 YVRTKEKSLNQT
-282 YYEGR
+282 YYQKSLCR
-287 SGNDIYMPINGAKVQ
+287 DNDIYMPINGAKVQ

-376 IFLTNG
+376 IFLTSG
-382 TGTEPVETS
+382 TGTEPAETS

-401 KAQLS
+401 NAQLS

-418 NAPADVDLNNQPNK
+418 NAPADVDLTTQTNK
-432 GKGVQVFIIN
+432 GKGVQVYIIN
-442 PAGTTDKERRCDTL
+442 KAAATEQERRCDTIL
-456 LIPRQDLVNNCS
+456 VPRADLVNNCS

-489 DLSLEIV
+489 DLGLEIV
-496 VHGQIHTAPVQET
+496 VHGLIHSAPVQET
-509 TYQELYCPQGVAV
+509 TYHELYCPQGVAV

-536 TEALHDI
+536 TEALHEI
-543 KNTDKT
+543 TGTAKT
-549 YISETADG
+549 YLSETAEG
-557 AVMAGLYAF
+557 KVQAGIYAF
-566 NPDLSPIN
+566 HPNFTPIN
-574 GMGQAYNGGYNLDGT
+574 PNGAAYNGGYNLDGR
-589 IDEYYIDNDGNVVAP
+589 IDEYYIDNNGNVVAS
-604 TATGANKIMR
+604 TATGATKIMR

-647 QDLQTWTPIIQ
+647 KDLQTWTPIIQ

-680 SMDLVGSGDNL
+680 SMDLVGSGSNL

-710 RLDEYTIGTTKTAFT
+710 RLDEYAIGTTKTAFT
-725 GTPTPITAFSKTQ
+725 GKPTPITAFSKTQ

-747 HMHAK
+747 HMHSK

-762 FASSRNSGN
+762 FASSRNSGT
-771 EKNLAH
+771 ERTLAH
-777 VSASGTMDYS
+777 VNANGNSDYS
-787 TNDKAFHGGSGIM
+787 TMDKTFHGGSGIK

-841 SNGKPVLTERWTVS
+841 ANGKPVLTERWTVT
-855 AAGLGRYVNDY
+855 ATGLGRYVNDY
-866 AIDYAQNLYVVGNSG
+866 AVDYAQNLYVVGNSG
-881 EKLVA
+881 EKLLA
-886 FALPYTGVTTTPYNG
+886 FALPYSGVTTTPYNG
-901 TFQITTTDATC
+901 TFQITTTHATC

-964 PYTFSASK
+964 PYTFSAE

-983 DSEVTWHNLFQEK
+983 DSEVTWHNLFQGK
-996 QDITDYITD
+996 QDITTIYANTNDDKVNNRLWYLFMPMFNDYFGISKTD
-1005 PNSAMDGKVNSRLWR
+1005 PGTIAEKKNGTATGK
-1020 LFQVE
+1020 
-1025 INKYCSRSLA
+1025 
-1035 DGGTKTI
+1035 
-1042 NGVSEFNVL
+1042 NVFHVL
-1051 QFLKSWNSNYPTTTI
+1051 KFLDSQQTNTTTFMTNSN
-1066 QLAQVKDFMEN
+1066 
-1077 KDSPFYWL
+1077 SPFYWL
-1085 GKYIMDVAGVTTIKQ
+1085 GKYIKDVLGANETIKNN
-1100 TSSNGSTNI
+1100 TYEWPYI
-1109 NVWGYYLYCFFNR
+1109 LHLFFNR
-1122 TNTPRNTAAVGK
+1122 TDQCYNIAGDNVSKETAVQ
-1134 DDVTAWLKEQGIT
+1134 DYFYNDI
-1147 IPDFR
+1147 IPNFST
-1152 ETGKPTYWRNY
+1152 TGHPDYWRPY
-1163 WTEYAC
+1163 WTEYG
-1169 ELMPSMS
+1169 LGLPTVMQYDDP
-1176 YGDAM
+1176 M
-1181 PVEWTKLPEPTSSIT
+1181 PVTWNLIEGPKSYVTYDPR
-1196 VGQSTLSPGNW
+1196 NW
-1207 YKWNPKAEDANKLL
+1207 YKWNNYYEEDKLL
-1221 AWYYEEDPANPTYPE
+1221 AWYYEEDPANPTYPT

-1255 NKHIYENKHNT
+1255 DKHINENKHNT

-1361 YLIKPNANITA
+1361 YLIKPDANITA

-1425 SAEGEM
+1425 SEAGEM
-1431 QGLRG
+1431 AGLRG

-1442 TTIDAEE
+1442 AAIDAED
-1449 LQAQAKKGQ
+1449 LQEQAKSGN
-1458 IYLSFSKPT
+1458 ICLSFSKPT
-1467 ATDVPLAPESE
+1467 ATDIPFAPEAE
-1478 EPEAPKTRKIMRDG
+1478 QPAQPKVQKIMRNG
-1492 KIYILRGDEVYTISG
+1492 KIYILRGDEIYTITG
-1507 VRVK
+1507 ARVR

>member
-1 MKKHLFLLIIC
+1 MKKLLLVASI
-12 LLSTFIANAAKI
+12 LLVSLSAWAAKI
-24 YVNPGHGTWT
+24 YINPGHGAWCGN
-34 SSCRPMATIAHP
+34 CRPMATINYAAG
-46 NTSDTLGFFESN
+46 DTLGFFESN
-58 TNLWKGLY
+58 TNLWKALY
-66 LRDKLMAA
+66 LRDKLVAA
-74 GHTVIM
+74 GHEVVM
-80 SRTTNGGDHYSTSPN
+80 SRTANGGSHYSTAAN
-95 GSDKA
+95 GNDKA

-110 SEADYFISIHS
+110 SGANYFISIHS
-121 NALTEGGTT
+121 NAATEGGTT

-140 DADATTFAN
+140 DADATAFAN

-162 FDLFHSGMETCSSSS
+162 FDLFHSGMETCSYSG
-177 YTISKSNIRGDIDFM
+177 YTISKSNIRGDISFM
-192 DSYSTATNSHS
+192 NSYSTVKNSHS

-214 KHGIPGYL
+214 KHGIPGFL

-249 YFRGIQAYYGKAGE
+249 YFRGIQAYYGNAGE

-282 YYEGR
+282 YYKGR

-302 LRDANGN
+302 LRDANGT
-309 IVPTDCYPYV
+309 IIQTDCYPYV

-339 VFSNLTPGKY
+339 VFSDLTPGEY
-349 TLTVYKNGYADYTE
+349 TITVYKDGYADYTE
-363 TLTVT
+363 NLTVT

-376 IFLTNG
+376 VFLTSG
-382 TGTEPVETS
+382 QGSSPAETS

-432 GKGVQVFIIN
+432 GKGVQVFIIDKT
-442 PAGTTDKERRCDTL
+442 AITEKERRCDTI
-456 LIPRQDLVNNCS
+456 LIPRADLLNNCS

-489 DLSLEIV
+489 DLGLEIV
-496 VHGQIHTAPVQET
+496 VHGLIHSAPVQET
-509 TYQELYCPQGVAV
+509 TYHELYCPQGVAV

-543 KNTDKT
+543 TGTAKT
-549 YISETADG
+549 YLSETAG
-557 AVMAGLYAF
+557 GVVKAGIYAF
-566 NPDLSPIN
+566 HPNFTPIN
-574 GMGQAYNGGYNLDGT
+574 PNGAAYNGGYNFDGT
-589 IDEYYIDNDGNVVAP
+589 IDEYYIDKNGNVVAS
-604 TATGANKIMR
+604 TATGAIKVMR

-633 LDPRSDAIAVWELS
+633 LDPRDDAIAVWELS

-666 DMLRNGKWFAGPNL
+666 DMLRNDQWFAGPNL
-680 SMDLVGSGDNL
+680 SMDIVGSESNL

-710 RLDEYTIGTTKTAFT
+710 RLDEYAIGTTKTAFT
-725 GTPTPITAFSKTQ
+725 GKPTPITAFTKTQ
-738 NGNIAYGVI
+738 NGNIGYGTI

-762 FASSRNSGN
+762 FASSRETES
-771 EKNLAH
+771 EFNLAH
-777 VSASGTMDYS
+777 VNANGTLDYS
-787 TNDKAFHGGSGIM
+787 NKDKIFHGGSGIM
-800 IHQSTYLDP
+800 IHQSAYLDP
-809 QYGNTAQKWL
+809 QYSYTAQKWL
-819 FKGVDNSGN
+819 FKGVNNGTSSSGL
-828 SNGVF
+828 F
-833 KIYVMSKD
+833 KIFVMSKNA
-841 SNGKPVLTERWTVS
+841 SGAPVLTERWTVS
-855 AAGLGRYVNDY
+855 AAGLGRYVNGY
-866 AIDYAQNLYVVGNSG
+866 AVDYAQNLYVVGNSG

-886 FALPYTGVTTTPYNG
+886 FALPYSGVTTTPYNG

-926 TGGGCYYV
+926 SGGGCYYV

-948 SFVAW
+948 SFVDW
-953 KEGETIKSENN
+953 KEGETVVTENN
-964 PYTFSASK
+964 PYTFPAE

-996 QDITDYITD
+996 QDITTIYANTNDDKVNNRLWYLFMPMFNDYFGISKTD
-1005 PNSAMDGKVNSRLWR
+1005 PGTIAEKKNGTATGK
-1020 LFQVE
+1020 
-1025 INKYCSRSLA
+1025 
-1035 DGGTKTI
+1035 
-1042 NGVSEFNVL
+1042 NVFHVL
-1051 QFLKSWNSNYPTTTI
+1051 KFLDSQQTNTTTFMTNSN
-1066 QLAQVKDFMEN
+1066 
-1077 KDSPFYWL
+1077 SPFYWL
-1085 GKYIMDVAGVTTIKQ
+1085 GKYIKDVLGANETIKNN
-1100 TSSNGSTNI
+1100 TYEWPYI
-1109 NVWGYYLYCFFNR
+1109 LHLFFNR
-1122 TNTPRNTAAVGK
+1122 TDQCYNIAGDNVSKETAVQ
-1134 DDVTAWLKEQGIT
+1134 DYFYNDI
-1147 IPDFR
+1147 IPTFST
-1152 ETGKPTYWRNY
+1152 TGHPDYWRPY
-1163 WTEYAC
+1163 WTEYG
-1169 ELMPSMS
+1169 LGLPDTMQYDDP
-1176 YGDAM
+1176 M
-1181 PVEWTKLPEPTSSIT
+1181 PVTWNLIDGPNSYVTYDPR
-1196 VGQSTLSPGNW
+1196 NW
-1207 YKWNPKAEDANKLL
+1207 YKWNNYYEEDKLL

-1255 NKHIYENKHNT
+1255 DKHIYENKHNT
-1266 DVIRLMQNPKHDAA
+1266 DVIRLMQNSNHDVA

-1317 MLTDVNGNTHA
+1317 MLTDVNGDTYN
-1328 VTAYTFTGITD
+1328 VTAYTLTSVTD
-1339 ATATTPTILNFEEV
+1339 ATANTPTTLNFEV
-1353 NTLEAGIP
+1353 VTALEAGVP
-1361 YLIKPNANITA
+1361 YLIKPDANITA
-1372 DLKFTAVVR
+1372 DLKFTGVVR

-1431 QGLRG
+1431 LGLRA

-1442 TTIDAEE
+1442 TAIDAEE

-1458 IYLSFSKPT
+1458 IYLSFSKST

-1478 EPEAPKTRKIMRDG
+1478 KPEAPKTRKIMRDG
-1492 KIYILRGDEVYTISG
+1492 KIYILRGEEVYDVMG
-1507 VRVK
+1507 RHVGD

>member
-1 MKKHLFLLIIC
+1 MKKLLLVTITLF
-12 LLSTFIANAAKI
+12 FAFAAFAAKI

-34 SSCRPMATIAHP
+34 SSCRPMGTISYP
-46 NTSDTLGFFESN
+46 LGSNGLPDTLGFYESN

-66 LRDKLMAA
+66 LRDKLVAA
-74 GHTVIM
+74 GHTVVM
-80 SRTTNGGDHYSTSPN
+80 SRTANGGTHQATGSTC
-95 GSDKA
+95 DKP
-100 LTVIAAEAEA
+100 LSVICTEVNTFG
-110 SEADYFISIHS
+110 ADLFISIHS
-121 NALTEGGTT
+121 NAANTSESNV
-130 NYPIFLYRGY
+130 NYAVIFYRLDG
-140 DADATTFAN
+140 ANTFASAVWQ
-149 TCKNMASKAWTHH
+149 KHIEL
-162 FDLFHSGMETCSSSS
+162 FDLGIEPRSYNWSGSNPNTQQSS
-177 YTISKSNIRGDIDFM
+177 N
-192 DSYSTATNSHS
+192 
-203 GTSYKGYYGVL
+203 YGVL
-214 KHGIPGYL
+214 KHSSPGIL
-222 VEGYFHTYQ
+222 SEGYFHTYQ
-231 PARHRALN
+231 PSRHRALN

-249 YFRGIQAYYGKAGE
+249 YFRGIQSYLSKPAE

-270 YVRTKEKQINQT
+270 YVRTKEKSLNQT
-282 YYEGR
+282 YYQKSLCR
-287 SGNDIYMPINGAKVQ
+287 DNDIYMPINGAKVQ
-302 LRDANGN
+302 LRDANGT
-309 IVPTDCYPYV
+309 IIQTDCYPYV

-376 IFLTNG
+376 IFLTSG
-382 TGTEPVETS
+382 TGTEPAETS

-401 KAQLS
+401 NAQLS

-418 NAPADVDLNNQPNK
+418 NAPADVDMNTQTNK
-432 GKGVQVFIIN
+432 GKGVQVYIIN
-442 PAGTTDKERRCDTL
+442 KAAATEQERRCDTIL
-456 LIPRQDLVNNCS
+456 VPRADLVNNCS

-489 DLSLEIV
+489 DLGLEIV
-496 VHGQIHTAPVQET
+496 VHGLIHSAPVQET
-509 TYQELYCPQGVAV
+509 TYHELYCPQGVAV

-543 KNTDKT
+543 TGTAKT
-549 YISETADG
+549 YLSETAEG
-557 AVMAGLYAF
+557 EVQAGIYAF
-566 NPDLSPIN
+566 HPNFTPIN
-574 GMGQAYNGGYNLDGT
+574 PNGAAYNGGYNLDGT
-589 IDEYYIDNDGNVVAP
+589 IDEYYIDNDGNVVAS
-604 TATGANKIMR
+604 TATGATKIMR

-647 QDLQTWTPIIQ
+647 KDLQTWTPIIQ

-710 RLDEYTIGTTKTAFT
+710 RLDEYAIGTTKTAFT
-725 GTPTPITAFSKTQ
+725 GIPTPITAFSKTQ

-747 HMHAK
+747 HMHSK

-762 FASSRNSGN
+762 FASSRNSGT
-771 EKNLAH
+771 ERTLAH
-777 VSASGTMDYS
+777 VNASGSLDYS
-787 TNDKAFHGGSGIM
+787 TMDKTFHGGSGIK
-800 IHQSTYLDP
+800 IHQSAYLDP

-819 FKGVDNSGN
+819 FKGVDNSGT
-828 SNGVF
+828 SNGIF
-833 KIYVMSKD
+833 KIYVVSKD
-841 SNGKPVLTERWTVS
+841 SNGKPVLTERWTVT

-866 AIDYAQNLYVVGNSG
+866 AVDYAQNLYVVGNSG
-881 EKLVA
+881 EKLLA
-886 FALPYTGVTTTPYNG
+886 FALPYSGVTTTPYNG

-996 QDITDYITD
+996 QDITTIYANTNDDKVNNRLWYLFMPMFNDYFGISKTD
-1005 PNSAMDGKVNSRLWR
+1005 PGTIAEKKNGTATGK
-1020 LFQVE
+1020 
-1025 INKYCSRSLA
+1025 
-1035 DGGTKTI
+1035 
-1042 NGVSEFNVL
+1042 NVFHVL
-1051 QFLKSWNSNYPTTTI
+1051 KFLDSQQTNTTTFMTNSN
-1066 QLAQVKDFMEN
+1066 
-1077 KDSPFYWL
+1077 SPFYWL
-1085 GKYIMDVAGVTTIKQ
+1085 GKYIKDVLGANETIKNN
-1100 TSSNGSTNI
+1100 TYEWPYI
-1109 NVWGYYLYCFFNR
+1109 LHLFFNR
-1122 TNTPRNTAAVGK
+1122 TDQCYNIAGDNVS
-1134 DDVTAWLKEQGIT
+1134 KETVIQDYFYNDI
-1147 IPDFR
+1147 IPNFST
-1152 ETGKPTYWRNY
+1152 TGHPDYWRPY
-1163 WTEYAC
+1163 WTEYG
-1169 ELMPSMS
+1169 LGLPTVMQYDDP
-1176 YGDAM
+1176 M
-1181 PVEWTKLPEPTSSIT
+1181 PVTWNLIDGPKSYVTYDPRT
-1196 VGQSTLSPGNW
+1196 W
-1207 YKWNPKAEDANKLL
+1207 YKWNNYYEDDKLL

-1255 NKHIYENKHNT
+1255 DKHIYENKHNT

-1328 VTAYTFTGITD
+1328 ITAYSFTGITD
-1339 ATATTPTILNFEEV
+1339 ATATTPTTLNFEEV

-1361 YLIKPNANITA
+1361 YLIKPDANITA

-1425 SAEGEM
+1425 SEAGEM
-1431 QGLRG
+1431 AGLRG

-1442 TTIDAEE
+1442 AAIDAED
-1449 LQAQAKKGQ
+1449 LQEQAKSGN
-1458 IYLSFSKPT
+1458 ICLSFSKPT
-1467 ATDVPLAPESE
+1467 VTDIPLAPEAE
-1478 EPEAPKTRKIMRDG
+1478 QPAQPKMQKIMRNG
-1492 KIYILRGDEVYTISG
+1492 KIYILRGDEIYTITG
-1507 VRVK
+1507 ARVK

>member
-1 MKKHLFLLIIC
+1 MKKYCLLISA
-12 LLSTFIANAAKI
+12 LFFALSMWAAKI

-34 SSCRPMATIAHP
+34 SSCRPMGTISYP
-46 NTSDTLGFFESN
+46 LGSNGLPDTLGFYESN

-66 LRDKLMAA
+66 LRDKLVAA

-80 SRTTNGGDHYSTSPN
+80 SRTANGGTHQATGSTC
-95 GSDKA
+95 DKP
-100 LTVIAAEAEA
+100 LSVICTEVNTFG
-110 SEADYFISIHS
+110 ADLFISIHS
-121 NALTEGGTT
+121 NAANTSESNV
-130 NYPIFLYRGY
+130 NYAVIFYYLDG
-140 DADATTFAN
+140 AKTFASAVWQ
-149 TCKNMASKAWTHH
+149 KHIEL
-162 FDLFHSGMETCSSSS
+162 FDLGIEPRSYNWSGSNPNTQQSS
-177 YTISKSNIRGDIDFM
+177 N
-192 DSYSTATNSHS
+192 
-203 GTSYKGYYGVL
+203 YGVL
-214 KHGIPGYL
+214 KHSSPGIL
-222 VEGYFHTYQ
+222 SEGYFHTYQ
-231 PARHRALN
+231 PSRHRALN

-249 YFRGIQAYYGKAGE
+249 YFRGIQSYLSKPAE

-270 YVRTKEKQINQT
+270 YVRTKEKSLNQT
-282 YYEGR
+282 YYQKSLCR
-287 SGNDIYMPINGAKVQ
+287 DNDIYMPINGAKVQ

-339 VFSNLTPGKY
+339 VFSNLTPGTY

-376 IFLTNG
+376 IFLTSG
-382 TGTEPVETS
+382 TGTEPAETS

-401 KAQLS
+401 NAKLS

-418 NAPADVDLNNQPNK
+418 NAPADVDLTTQTNK
-432 GKGVQVFIIN
+432 GKGVQVYIIN
-442 PAGTTDKERRCDTL
+442 KAAATEQERRCDTIL
-456 LIPRQDLVNNCS
+456 VPRADLVNNCS

-489 DLSLEIV
+489 DLGLEIV
-496 VHGQIHTAPVQET
+496 VHGLIHSAPVQET
-509 TYQELYCPQGVAV
+509 TYHELYCPQGVAV

-536 TEALHDI
+536 TEALHKI
-543 KNTDKT
+543 TGTAKT
-549 YISETADG
+549 YLSETAEG
-557 AVMAGLYAF
+557 EVQAGIYAF
-566 NPDLSPIN
+566 HPNFTPIN
-574 GMGQAYNGGYNLDGT
+574 PNGAAYNGGYNLDGT
-589 IDEYYIDNDGNVVAP
+589 IDEYYIDNNGNVVAS

-647 QDLQTWTPIIQ
+647 KDLQTWTPIIQ

-680 SMDLVGSGDNL
+680 SMDIVGSGSNL

-703 QYDATGY
+703 QYNATGY
-710 RLDEYTIGTTKTAFT
+710 RLDEYAIGTTKTAFT
-725 GTPTPITAFSKTQ
+725 GIPTPITAFSKTQ

-787 TNDKAFHGGSGIM
+787 TNDKAFHGGSGVM
-800 IHQSTYLDP
+800 IHQSAYLDP

-841 SNGKPVLTERWTVS
+841 ASGKPVLTERWTVS

-866 AIDYAQNLYVVGNSG
+866 AVDYAQNLYVVGNSG
-881 EKLVA
+881 EKLLA
-886 FALPYTGVTTTPYNG
+886 FALPYSGVTTTPYNG

-926 TGGGCYYV
+926 SGGGCYYI
-934 GEDVTVTAT
+934 GENVTVTAT

-964 PYTFSASK
+964 PYTFSTSK

-996 QDITDYITD
+996 QDITDYITN
-1005 PNSAMDGKVNSRLWR
+1005 PNSNMDGKTNSRLWR
-1020 LFQVE
+1020 LFQVAFNE
-1025 INKYCSRSLA
+1025 ALKEKYPSGTLRSDQQNISPNGITHTHYQVATFIAGNNANAILLDFIGLTNNTTGLSKRPFKWLAPYIKDALERQGINS
-1035 DGGTKTI
+1035 T
-1042 NGVSEFNVL
+1042 
-1051 QFLKSWNSNYPTTTI
+1051 
-1066 QLAQVKDFMEN
+1066 
-1077 KDSPFYWL
+1077 
-1085 GKYIMDVAGVTTIKQ
+1085 
-1100 TSSNGSTNI
+1100 STNLSY
-1109 NVWGYYLYCFFNR
+1109 WKGTLYRFFNR
-1122 TNTPRNTAAVGK
+1122 SNTAYTLTSGNV
-1134 DDVTAWLKEQGIT
+1134 VVY
-1147 IPDFR
+1147 DFG
-1152 ETGKPTYWRNY
+1152 EGDFTEYGKPTYWRIG
-1163 WTEYAC
+1163 WADIAC
-1169 ELMPSMS
+1169 GLDPIMS
-1176 YGDAM
+1176 YADDM
-1181 PVEWTKLPEPTSSIT
+1181 PVEWDRSYTPTTSIIAYDK
-1196 VGQSTLSPGNW
+1196 STLTPGNW

-1255 NKHIYENKHNT
+1255 DKHIYENKHNT

-1317 MLTDVNGNTHA
+1317 ITDVNGNTHA

-1361 YLIKPNANITA
+1361 YLIKPDANITA

-1381 ENISLE
+1381 EKISLE

-1442 TTIDAEE
+1442 TAIDAEE

-1458 IYLSFSKPT
+1458 IYLSFSKST

-1478 EPEAPKTRKIMRDG
+1478 KPEAPKTRKIMRDG
-1492 KIYILRGDEVYTISG
+1492 KIYILRGEEVYDVMG
-1507 VRVK
+1507 HRL

>member
-1 MKKHLFLLIIC
+1 MKKLLLVTISLF
-12 LLSTFIANAAKI
+12 FAFAAFAAKI

-34 SSCRPMATIAHP
+34 SSCRPMGTISYP
-46 NTSDTLGFFESN
+46 LGSNGLPDTLGFYESN

-66 LRDKLMAA
+66 LRDKLVAA
-74 GHTVIM
+74 GHTVVM
-80 SRTTNGGDHYSTSPN
+80 SRTANGGTHQATGSTC
-95 GSDKA
+95 DKP
-100 LTVIAAEAEA
+100 LSVICTEVNTFG
-110 SEADYFISIHS
+110 ADLFISIHS
-121 NALTEGGTT
+121 NAANTSESNV
-130 NYPIFLYRGY
+130 NYAVIFYRLDG
-140 DADATTFAN
+140 AKTFASAVWQ
-149 TCKNMASKAWTHH
+149 KHIEL
-162 FDLFHSGMETCSSSS
+162 FDLGIEPRSYNWSGSNPNTQQSS
-177 YTISKSNIRGDIDFM
+177 N
-192 DSYSTATNSHS
+192 
-203 GTSYKGYYGVL
+203 YGVL
-214 KHGIPGYL
+214 KHSSPGIL
-222 VEGYFHTYQ
+222 SEGYFHTYQ
-231 PARHRALN
+231 PSRHRALN

-249 YFRGIQAYYGKAGE
+249 YFRGIQSHLGKPAE

-270 YVRTKEKQINQT
+270 YVRTKEKSLNQT
-282 YYEGR
+282 YYQKSLCR
-287 SGNDIYMPINGAKVQ
+287 DNDIYMPINGAKVQ
-302 LRDANGN
+302 LRDENGN

-376 IFLTNG
+376 IFLTSG
-382 TGTEPVETS
+382 TGTEPAETS

-401 KAQLS
+401 NAQLS

-418 NAPADVDLNNQPNK
+418 NAPADVDMNTQTNK
-432 GKGVQVFIIN
+432 GKGVQVYIIN
-442 PAGTTDKERRCDTL
+442 KAAATEQERRCDTIL
-456 LIPRQDLVNNCS
+456 VPRADLVNNCS

-489 DLSLEIV
+489 DLGLEIV
-496 VHGQIHTAPVQET
+496 VHGLIHSAPVQET
-509 TYQELYCPQGVAV
+509 TYHELYCPQSVAV

-543 KNTDKT
+543 TGTAKT
-549 YISETADG
+549 YLSETAEG
-557 AVMAGLYAF
+557 VVKAGIYAF
-566 NPDLSPIN
+566 HPNFTPIN
-574 GMGQAYNGGYNLDGT
+574 PNGAAYNGGYNLDGK
-589 IDEYYIDNDGNVVAP
+589 IDEYYIDNDGNVVAS
-604 TATGANKIMR
+604 TATGATKIMR

-647 QDLQTWTPIIQ
+647 KDLQTWTPIIQ

-747 HMHAK
+747 HMHSK

-800 IHQSTYLDP
+800 IHQSAYLDP

-819 FKGVDNSGN
+819 FKGVDNSGA

-841 SNGKPVLTERWTVS
+841 ASGKPVLSERWTVT

-866 AIDYAQNLYVVGNSG
+866 AVDYAQNLYVVGNSG
-881 EKLVA
+881 EKLLA
-886 FALPYTGVTTTPYNG
+886 FALPYSGVTTTPYNG
-901 TFQITTTDATC
+901 TFQITTTHATC

-996 QDITDYITD
+996 QDITTIYANTNDDKVNNRLWYLFMPMFNDYFGISKTD
-1005 PNSAMDGKVNSRLWR
+1005 PGTIAEKKNGTATGK
-1020 LFQVE
+1020 
-1025 INKYCSRSLA
+1025 
-1035 DGGTKTI
+1035 
-1042 NGVSEFNVL
+1042 NVFHVL
-1051 QFLKSWNSNYPTTTI
+1051 KFLDSQQTNTTTFMTNSN
-1066 QLAQVKDFMEN
+1066 
-1077 KDSPFYWL
+1077 SPFYWL
-1085 GKYIMDVAGVTTIKQ
+1085 GKYIKDVLGANETIKNN
-1100 TSSNGSTNI
+1100 TYEWPYI
-1109 NVWGYYLYCFFNR
+1109 LHLFFNR
-1122 TNTPRNTAAVGK
+1122 TDQCYNIAGANVSKETAVQ
-1134 DDVTAWLKEQGIT
+1134 DYFYNDI
-1147 IPDFR
+1147 IPNFST
-1152 ETGKPTYWRNY
+1152 TGHPDYWRPY
-1163 WTEYAC
+1163 WTEYG
-1169 ELMPSMS
+1169 LGLPTVMQYDNP
-1176 YGDAM
+1176 M
-1181 PVEWTKLPEPTSSIT
+1181 PVTWNLIEGPKSYVTYDPR
-1196 VGQSTLSPGNW
+1196 NW
-1207 YKWNPKAEDANKLL
+1207 YKWNNYYDEDKLL

-1255 NKHIYENKHNT
+1255 DKHIYENKHNT

-1292 TVTRRLQGG
+1292 IVTRRLQGG

-1361 YLIKPNANITA
+1361 YLIKPDANITA

-1425 SAEGEM
+1425 SEAGEM
-1431 QGLRG
+1431 AGLRG

-1442 TTIDAEE
+1442 AAIDAED
-1449 LQAQAKKGQ
+1449 LQEQAKSGN
-1458 IYLSFSKPT
+1458 ICLSFSKPT
-1467 ATDVPLAPESE
+1467 ATDIPLAPEAE
-1478 EPEAPKTRKIMRDG
+1478 QPAQPKVQKIMRNG
-1492 KIYILRGDEVYTISG
+1492 KIYILRGDEIYTITG
-1507 VRVK
+1507 ARVR